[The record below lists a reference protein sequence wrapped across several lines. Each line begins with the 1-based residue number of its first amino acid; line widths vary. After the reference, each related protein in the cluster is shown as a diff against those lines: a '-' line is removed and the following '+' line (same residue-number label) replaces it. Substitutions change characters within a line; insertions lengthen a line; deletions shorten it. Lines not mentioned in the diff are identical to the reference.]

1 MKKSALGKIKRVYR
15 YWVNYK
21 TLDGVKRCGPYWRGS
36 YTEGDKEVSVYIGK
50 ELPDSLRYLLDG
62 RYKRPG
68 YKGYTWPGRK
78 EGGDKNVKAR
88 AKREGSKSQADRVK
102 EREAAAG

>member
-1 MKKSALGKIKRVYR
+1 MRKSVVRKIKRVYQ

-36 YTEGDKEVSVYIGK
+36 YYENGKERTVYIGK

-68 YKGYTWPGRK
+68 YQEFTWPGRA
-78 EGGDKNVKAR
+78 E
-88 AKREGSKSQADRVK
+88 
-102 EREAAAG
+102 

>member
-1 MKKSALGKIKRVYR
+1 MRRGVLRKIRRVYQ

-21 TLDGVKRCGPYWRGS
+21 TLDGVKRTGPYWRGS
-36 YTEGDKEVSVYIGK
+36 YTEGNKEVSVYIGK

-68 YKGYTWPGRK
+68 YSGYTWPGRK
-78 EGGDKNVKAR
+78 EQA
-88 AKREGSKSQADRVK
+88 EG
-102 EREAAAG
+102 